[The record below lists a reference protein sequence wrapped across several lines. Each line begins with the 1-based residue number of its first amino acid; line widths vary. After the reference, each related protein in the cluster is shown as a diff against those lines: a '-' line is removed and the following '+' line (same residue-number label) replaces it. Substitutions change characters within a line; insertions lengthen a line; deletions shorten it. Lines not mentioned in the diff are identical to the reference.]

1 MSHVYANTVEL
12 YYEASGHGD
21 PLVLVHGGWSDHD
34 NWQLVAPALAES
46 FQVVAYDRRG
56 HGQSERVHQ
65 GTRRDQEDDLASLI
79 EVLDRGPAHVV
90 GTSFG
95 GSIAI
100 GLAARRPDLLRSV
113 IAHEPPLMSVVTGD
127 RDVQPL
133 LEQVQVAVQ
142 SVLARLA
149 QGHVEEGARQF
160 VEEVALGPG
169 AWEQLP
175 EPIRET
181 MIDSAPAFAAE
192 QQDPTW
198 ASVDPTALAR
208 IEVPVLV
215 SKGTQS
221 PPWFFGI
228 VAKLAESIDGAELH
242 TYQGAGHAPHITQPD
257 GYLAGVTDFLARS
270 RERTLV
276 P

>member
-12 YYEASGHGD
+12 YYEASGQGE

-46 FQVVAYDRRG
+46 FLVVAYDRRR
-56 HGQSERVHQ
+56 HGQSERVHH

-95 GSIAI
+95 GSIAL

-149 QGHVEEGARQF
+149 QGHVEEAARQF

-175 EPIRET
+175 EPLRET

-192 QQDPTW
+192 QQDPAW
-198 ASVDPTALAR
+198 ASVDPAALAR
-208 IEVPVLV
+208 IEVPVLM

-221 PPWFFGI
+221 PPWFPGI

-242 TYQGAGHAPHITQPD
+242 TYQGAGHAPHITHPD
-257 GYLAGVTDFLARS
+257 GYLAAVTDFLARS